1 MHSHRKLSALKV
13 FTWEVITRNITFK
26 FFTSDKLFVWYVHFE
41 NIENTFI
48 IHTNKFTYVEHT
60 YSQWK
65 FLREK
70 FSKNENF
77 TREVFTCLRIKFL
90 NGVWLFIFE
99 ISCMYVYSLE
109 NVHMKNLFERNINV
123 NIIQQTDLRC
133 SCNEIIASKL
143 TTCC

>member
-1 MHSHRKLSALKV
+1 M
-13 FTWEVITRNITFK
+13 
-26 FFTSDKLFVWYVHFE
+26 TSCSYDIHFE

-90 NGVWLFIFE
+90 NGV
-99 ISCMYVYSLE
+99 
-109 NVHMKNLFERNINV
+109 
-123 NIIQQTDLRC
+123 
-133 SCNEIIASKL
+133 
-143 TTCC
+143 